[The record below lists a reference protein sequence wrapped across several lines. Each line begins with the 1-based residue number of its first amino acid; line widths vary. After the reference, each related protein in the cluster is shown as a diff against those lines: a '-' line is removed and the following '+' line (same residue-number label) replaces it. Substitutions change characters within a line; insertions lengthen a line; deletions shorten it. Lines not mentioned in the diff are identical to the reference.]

1 MSPKKKKGKKKS
13 KEGKKLVVVD
23 GISLA
28 DMTQEEL
35 IGHIIRLREELEQ
48 EREERNFYQVERDQI
63 SKFWEITKQEL
74 EEKNA
79 EFFNKEIAFE
89 AAQNKYEMEIN
100 LYKQKTKYVLY
111 ENNKNL
117 NIEYANS
124 LKSLEKAKE
133 YHRQEEILLIEEKR
147 NLEAKLDK
155 EYENHLKIAK
165 CLEAD
170 FEKKINEMELSYDEK
185 IKELKIQQEQKIL
198 EAKQK
203 LELQKKKEI
212 KELEIQKNSF
222 INKLIESHDKEFTD
236 LKRYYKDITINNIA
250 LINMMKKQLEVTS
263 KNFEK
268 IESKL
273 IEKTKESQNLSETL
287 KHVQE
292 ELKKTE
298 FKLNHYD
305 QITLNLEQKQNKIKK
320 LEKDLREIKA
330 YNEIYHQKCEQL
342 QKERKNIY
350 SSFLSSIQE
359 LQQKMTLK
367 HLLLEKKVSTIKET
381 LGRKSEQ
388 IIDLASN
395 FKFNSETISTYNKNI
410 ELILKEKDHLIIDL
424 EEEIMKLSKSHSE
437 LASNYENK
445 FKKLWS

>member
-28 DMTQEEL
+28 DMTREEL
-35 IGHIIRLREELEQ
+35 IDHIIRLREELEQ

-170 FEKKINEMELSYDEK
+170 FEKKINEMELSYNEK

-250 LINMMKKQLEVTS
+250 LINMIKKQLEVTS
-263 KNFEK
+263 KNFGK

-305 QITLNLEQKQNKIKK
+305 QITLDLEQKQNKIKK
-320 LEKDLREIKA
+320 LEKDLREIKVH
-330 YNEIYHQKCEQL
+330 NEIYYQKCEQL
-342 QKERKNIY
+342 QKERKYIY

-395 FKFNSETISTYNKNI
+395 FKFNSETISAFNKNI

-424 EEEIMKLSKSHSE
+424 EQEIMKLSKV
-437 LASNYENK
+437 SN
-445 FKKLWS
+445 LI